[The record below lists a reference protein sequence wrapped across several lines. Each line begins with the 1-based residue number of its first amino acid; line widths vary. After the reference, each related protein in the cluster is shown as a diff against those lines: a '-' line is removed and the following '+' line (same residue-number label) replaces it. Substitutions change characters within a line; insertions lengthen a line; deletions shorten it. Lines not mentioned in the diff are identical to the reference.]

1 LTLPEEIDYSS
12 YRERGLMGVEDVLV
26 LIEKVKELD
35 LNQKLE
41 ESKKED
47 LW

>member
-1 LTLPEEIDYSS
+1 
-12 YRERGLMGVEDVLV
+12 MGVEDVLV

-35 LNQKLE
+35 INQKLE